1 MANTYTR
8 NSNLLSSKNVSFNK
22 KIVLENSRTK
32 NTLDEKQCTLE
43 KQLEIIEK
51 QHEQILAQAESDKQR
66 ILDDAKKASL
76 DIEKTAYEEGYS
88 QGLKNGYEDGYKE
101 AYEKTAEEIQLEFEE
116 KIKEATEILLSSQS
130 LVTDF
135 AMSKKNEILNLALT
149 IAEQILSKELKK
161 SKSMDSLFEKAL
173 LEVKDRKSLV
183 IKVNPIHEESIE
195 AKIKALKDE
204 LSLTDD
210 IHVMGLS
217 SVNQGD
223 AIIESESGTVLVGLN
238 VALEN
243 IKAELL

>member
-1 MANTYTR
+1 
-8 NSNLLSSKNVSFNK
+8 
-22 KIVLENSRTK
+22 
-32 NTLDEKQCTLE
+32 
-43 KQLEIIEK
+43 
-51 QHEQILAQAESDKQR
+51 
-66 ILDDAKKASL
+66 
-76 DIEKTAYEEGYS
+76 
-88 QGLKNGYEDGYKE
+88 
-101 AYEKTAEEIQLEFEE
+101 
-116 KIKEATEILLSSQS
+116 
-130 LVTDF
+130 
-135 AMSKKNEILNLALT
+135 MSKKNEILNLALT

-183 IKVNPIHEESIE
+183 IKVNPIHKESIE